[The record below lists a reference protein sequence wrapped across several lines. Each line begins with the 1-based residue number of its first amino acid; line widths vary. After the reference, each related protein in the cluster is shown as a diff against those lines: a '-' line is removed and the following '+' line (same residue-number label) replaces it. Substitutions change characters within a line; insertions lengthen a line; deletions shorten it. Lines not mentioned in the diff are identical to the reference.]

1 METAKKIVK
10 AGYILLIMAVCTVP
24 FLGMLLGWGSESTE
38 NRTAAGLPELYTV
51 TENTREWNTAYTTE
65 LGDYYSENFG
75 FRQELVTAYSW
86 LNEKLFFRS
95 ANPKVTVGNDGWYY
109 FNETIDDYAGI
120 SALSDRGIY
129 RLKKTLD
136 LMNRYASDN
145 NITMLFFSAPN
156 KNSIYPEYMPRYIQH
171 SNQPSNLDRLSEVLS
186 DSDYYVNIKKVL
198 QDSAKDKSRSIY
210 LKNDSHWNNIGALA
224 AYNAMQDNLNSRI
237 SHYDYCP
244 IDESGLTITE
254 TDTSGDLTR
263 MLYPSFDQKSLQYDL
278 GLEKAFS
285 SDKPLTD
292 LMAQE
297 INTTCQ
303 GRYYNAICYRD
314 SFFNALIPIQSNAFA
329 KVRYTRQN
337 PYDLTAAKS
346 GNFHIAVVE
355 IVERNLPDL
364 LKNAPI
370 MDALQ
375 TQAPQITRQ
384 RYAQQDCHFVDEGN
398 ALVFSGAIGDW
409 VELKDDSNIY
419 IELRSAGGQSFFYE
433 AFPILTDDAY
443 GDNGFSLR
451 INKYTLHNDEYEAY
465 LHVGNEEL
473 TRYAELQLD

>member
-1 METAKKIVK
+1 MNTLKKSCLI
-10 AGYILLIMAVCTVP
+10 AYILLIAVACSLP
-24 FLGMLLGWGSESTE
+24 FAGMVFGWGAKSTE
-38 NRTAAGLPELYTV
+38 NRTMTGMPDLYTA
-51 TENTREWNTAYTTE
+51 EEGGIDPNLNYTAE
-65 LGDYYSENFG
+65 LGDYYSDNFG
-75 FRQELVTAYSW
+75 FRQELVTANSW
-86 LNEKLFFRS
+86 FNEAVFGRSSNEK
-95 ANPKVTVGNDGWYY
+95 TVVGKEGWYY
-109 FNETIDDYAGI
+109 LSETLMDYTGV
-120 SALSDRGIY
+120 SAFSDRGIF
-129 RLKKTLD
+129 RLRKTLD
-136 LMNRYASDN
+136 LMNRFSEEG
-145 NITMLFFSAPN
+145 NITFVFFVAPN

-171 SNQPSNLDRLSEVLS
+171 SNQPSNLDRLSAVLS
-186 DSDYYVNIKKVL
+186 DSDYYVNVKKVL

-244 IDESGLTITE
+244 VDEGGLNVSE

-263 MLYPSFDQKSLQYDL
+263 MLYPSFDQKALQYDL
-278 GLEKAFS
+278 GLTKEFS

-337 PYDLTAAKS
+337 PYDLTAARS
-346 GNFHIAVVE
+346 GGFHIAVLE

-370 MDALQ
+370 MDAIQ
-375 TQAPQITRQ
+375 TEEPRITRR

-419 IELRSAGGQSFFYE
+419 IELRSAGGQSYFYE

-473 TRYAELQLD
+473 TRYTELQLD